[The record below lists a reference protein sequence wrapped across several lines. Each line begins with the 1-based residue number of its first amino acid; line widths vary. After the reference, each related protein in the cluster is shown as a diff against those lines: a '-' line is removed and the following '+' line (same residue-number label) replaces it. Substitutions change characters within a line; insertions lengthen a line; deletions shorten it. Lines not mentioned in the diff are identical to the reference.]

1 MNNYKIAIIGGGPSG
16 MIAAIKAAQDLGS
29 GEDIV
34 LIEKNDSLGEKLL
47 LTGGGRC
54 NIVNNTP
61 LNEQIKYY
69 NKNKNFI
76 KHALYT
82 LPPEKILNIFE
93 EEGLSFH
100 EEDKKRVFPDDEDSE
115 VILDVL
121 EEYLDDL
128 EVNISLE
135 CEVIAESIEHE
146 LDENLNPIFTFELNN
161 NEINEKESFSTQK
174 LIVAT
179 GGFTYQNTGSSGDGY
194 KIAKNMNH
202 SISQIKPGIV
212 SFEVEDFLLTTLSG
226 LVLENV
232 EVSFKDK
239 KKKIKERGDILISH
253 NGLTGPAII
262 NISNKLLEKSDYDL
276 LRENKED
283 NQLFKNSINIDLC
296 PDLTEEDIKDK
307 ITKDTPNNGTTKIKN
322 YLKEFLPNNFI
333 DYFLMTIGVSSNKTM
348 ASITKKDK
356 NKISQTLKGINFE
369 IEDLMID
376 TAKVTI
382 GGVKS
387 DEINSK
393 TLESKLVDG
402 LYFVG
407 ELLEMAGPT
416 GGYNLEIA
424 FSTGYLAGQ
433 EAAKSLNKK

>member
-16 MIAAIKAAQDLGS
+16 MIAAIKAAEDLEG
-29 GEDIV
+29 GEEVV
-34 LIEKNDSLGEKLL
+34 LIEKNDTLGKKLL

-54 NIVNNTP
+54 NIINKEP
-61 LNEQIKYY
+61 LHEQIKYY
-69 NKNKNFI
+69 GKNKNFT

-82 LPPEKILNIFE
+82 LTPDGILTIFE
-93 EEGLSFH
+93 DSGLSFH
-100 EEDKKRVFPDDEDSE
+100 VEDNKRVFPDDEDAE

-128 EVNISLE
+128 DVNILLE
-135 CEVIAESIEHE
+135 CEVNPNSIEHE
-146 LDENLNPIFTFELNN
+146 LNEDMNPIFTFKANDENN
-161 NEINEKESFSTQK
+161 NDIEISCEK

-179 GGFTYQNTGSSGDGY
+179 GGCTYPTTGSTGDGY
-194 KIAKNMNH
+194 KIAKTLNH
-202 SISQIKPGIV
+202 SLTQIKPGLV
-212 SFEVEDFLLTTLSG
+212 SFEIDDFLLTTLSG
-226 LVLENV
+226 MVLEGV

-239 KKKIKERGDILISH
+239 KKKIKESGDILITH
-253 NGLTGPAII
+253 NGLSGPAIM
-262 NISNKLLEKSDYDL
+262 NISNKLMEKSDYDL
-276 LRENKED
+276 LRDEDENE
-283 NQLFKNSINIDLC
+283 LFKDTITVDLL
-296 PDLTEEDIKDK
+296 PDLTEEDIKEK
-307 ITKDTPNNGTTKIKN
+307 ITKDTPNQGTTKIKN
-322 YLKEFLPNNFI
+322 YLKVFLPTNFI
-333 DYFLMTIGVSSNKTM
+333 DYFLMTIAVSSNKTM

-356 NKISQTLKGINFE
+356 NKIAQTLKAMQFKIDDV
-369 IEDLMID
+369 IVD

-393 TLESKLVDG
+393 TLESKYVDG

-424 FSTGYLAGQ
+424 FSTGYLAAQ
-433 EAAKSLNKK
+433 ETVKSLSKN